1 MVGARARRLAVVLA
15 GIVVPQALLVGPAL
29 VGRKILLD
37 LPILGEPGVYL
48 PVDAARPSP
57 PPHDPVLSDP
67 VLQFEPYRVY
77 ATQAVRHGRIPLWS
91 RLNYCGSPF
100 LAANQTAVFS
110 PYRLIDYAWPGPAA
124 IAWTQLAKALVAGIG
139 AYVYFRRALRVGPAA
154 AVAGAWCVPLG
165 GFLTLWSS
173 HPHSAVASW
182 LPWILLAADGAAR
195 RPRGLSGG
203 GLALATAAVL
213 LSGHAATGVH
223 VLIGAGLQGA
233 FSLVHE
239 HRGKGVGSLLGGA
252 LSLSAGLLLG
262 VLLSAPQTFPTLEY
276 MRASSRIQSRAAGHV
291 ETPPAGAKALPLV
304 ALPYFEGAT
313 FTGAVFIGRGN
324 RQESA
329 ATAYAGFL
337 LVLVAAP
344 LALRGRRRAEIAFAA
359 LLVVVGLAQVLDL
372 PLLSPLLE
380 SWPLR
385 AMRNNRLTVLAG
397 FGLACLGV
405 LGLDALAT
413 GRPSRRFALV
423 AAAPALVL
431 GLWSLARALTPPPLL
446 DDVLFGVP
454 AASAAP
460 LRGWFA
466 SMNVFGAALGAG
478 ALACWLAIARR
489 PPSPSTAWVLGV
501 FCLVELTLCAVP
513 VFPLS
518 DPWLYYPRLPA
529 LEALA
534 RAPAGRICGIACLP
548 PNLNQRYAL
557 PDVRGFDGADPARL
571 LELLQRIGR
580 PDAPRSPAYARTLS
594 FVPSLPSP
602 AADMLGLRYLVLRGD
617 PPPGVHPLLTAPD
630 YYVLE
635 NPAALP
641 RVWVPRRVERVA
653 DAAERLRRL
662 TEPSFDARD
671 VAFVESE
678 EAPVFAAAAGE
689 ARIVTDE
696 EERLTIAVDMSTEGL
711 VVVADLWDP
720 GWKAFVDGVER
731 RVHRV
736 NHALRGVVVAR
747 GSSRVEMRYEP
758 ASFRRGLLA
767 ALAAVA
773 AAGGWAVAAVRAG
786 RRAGEVVT
794 L

>member
-1 MVGARARRLAVVLA
+1 MRRLAVLLA
-15 GIVVPQALLVGPAL
+15 GLVVPQVLLVGPAL

-48 PVDAARPSP
+48 PRDATHPLP

-77 ATQAVRHGRIPLWS
+77 VTQAVRHGRVPLWS

-110 PYRLIDYAWPGPAA
+110 PYRLIDYAWPGPAS
-124 IAWTQLAKALVAGIG
+124 IAWTQLAKALVAGVG
-139 AYVYFRRALRVGPAA
+139 AYLYFRRALRVGPAA
-154 AVAGAWCVPLG
+154 AMIGAWCAPLG

-195 RPRGLSGG
+195 RPRGLSGV

-223 VLIGAGLQGA
+223 LLIGAGLQGV
-233 FSLVHE
+233 FSLLHE
-239 HRGKGVGSLLGGA
+239 HRGKGARPLLEGTFSLG
-252 LSLSAGLLLG
+252 AGLLLG
-262 VLLSAPQTFPTLEY
+262 LLLSAPQTLPTLEY
-276 MRASSRIQSRAAGHV
+276 MRASHRIHSRAAGLV
-291 ETPPAGAKALPLV
+291 ETAPAGVKALPLV
-304 ALPYFEGAT
+304 VLPYFDGAT
-313 FTGAVFIGRGN
+313 FTGSVFLGRGN

-344 LALRGRRRAEIAFAA
+344 LALVGRRPAAIAFAG
-359 LLVVVGLAQVLDL
+359 LLVVVGLAQVLGL
-372 PLLSPLLE
+372 PLLSALLE

-397 FGLACLGV
+397 FGLSCLAV
-405 LGLDALAT
+405 LGLDALAAQ
-413 GRPSRRFALV
+413 RPSRRFVLA
-423 AAAPALVL
+423 AAAPAVVF

-446 DDVLFGVP
+446 DDVLRGAPAVT
-454 AASAAP
+454 AAS
-460 LRGWFA
+460 LRGWFV
-466 SMNVFGAALGAG
+466 SVNVWGAALGAV
-478 ALACWLAIARR
+478 ALLCWLAIARR
-489 PPSPSTAWVLGV
+489 PPSPSAAWVLGV
-501 FCLVELTLCAVP
+501 FCLVELTLGAVP
-513 VFPLS
+513 IFPLS

-557 PDVRGFDGADPARL
+557 ADVRGFDGADPDRL
-571 LELLQRIGR
+571 LELLERIER
-580 PDAPRSPAYARTLS
+580 PGGPRSPEYARTLVY
-594 FVPSLPSP
+594 VPGLPSP
-602 AADMLGLRYLVLRGD
+602 AADMLGLRYLVHRGV
-617 PPPGVHPLLTAPD
+617 PPPDVHPLLTAPD
-630 YYVLE
+630 YYVVE
-635 NPAALP
+635 NPSALP
-641 RVWVPRRVERVA
+641 RVWVPRRVERVV

-678 EAPVFAAAAGE
+678 GAPVFAAAAGE
-689 ARIVTDE
+689 ARIVADE
-696 EERLTIAVDMSTEGL
+696 EERLTIAADMRTEGL
-711 VVVADLWDP
+711 VLAADLWDP
-720 GWKAFVDGVER
+720 GWKAFVDGVQR
-731 RVHRV
+731 PVHRV
-736 NHALRGVVVAR
+736 NHAFRGVVVPK
-747 GSSRVEMRYEP
+747 GSSRVELRYEP
-758 ASFRRGLLA
+758 ASFARGLMA
-767 ALAAVA
+767 AFAAVVA
-773 AAGGWAVAAVRAG
+773 AAGWAVATVRAG
-786 RRAGEVVT
+786 GPGPTKE
-794 L
+794 